1 MKVLVINSGS
11 SSVKYQLFN
20 MKNEEVMVKGVVERI
35 GIENSFLKQ
44 EEQNGEE
51 IKIQEEVEDHSS
63 AINLIVDTMLDNSA
77 GILESME
84 EIEAVGHRVVHGGEE
99 FAGSVK
105 ISDDVIAKMEE
116 VSDLAPL
123 HNPPNLAGIK
133 VCQNLMPDTPQI
145 GVFDTSFHQTMPEYA
160 YIYALPYEYY
170 EKYGIRR
177 YGFHGTSH
185 RYVSDRAA
193 EFFDRSKKDLKI
205 ITCHLGNGASIA
217 AVDGG
222 VSVDTSMGLT
232 PLEGLVMGTR
242 CGDIDP
248 AIVPLLQKKE
258 GLSPDEIDDVMNK
271 KSGLL
276 GISGVSNDSRDIEQ
290 AADKGDERAQL
301 AKEIFAYRV
310 KKYIGAYAAAMGGV
324 DAIVFTAGIGEN
336 AYNLRKMIV
345 KDLEF
350 LGCNL
355 DENANEVRG
364 ETKKISQT
372 ASQVKLLV
380 IPTNEELV
388 IARDTAE
395 IAGLK

>member
-1 MKVLVINSGS
+1 
-11 SSVKYQLFN
+11 
-20 MKNEEVMVKGVVERI
+20 
-35 GIENSFLKQ
+35 
-44 EEQNGEE
+44 
-51 IKIQEEVEDHSS
+51 
-63 AINLIVDTMLDNSA
+63 
-77 GILESME
+77 
-84 EIEAVGHRVVHGGEE
+84 
-99 FAGSVK
+99 
-105 ISDDVIAKMEE
+105 
-116 VSDLAPL
+116 
-123 HNPPNLAGIK
+123 
-133 VCQNLMPDTPQI
+133 
-145 GVFDTSFHQTMPEYA
+145 
-160 YIYALPYEYY
+160 
-170 EKYGIRR
+170 
-177 YGFHGTSH
+177 
-185 RYVSDRAA
+185 
-193 EFFDRSKKDLKI
+193 
-205 ITCHLGNGASIA
+205 
-217 AVDGG
+217 
-222 VSVDTSMGLT
+222 
-232 PLEGLVMGTR
+232 MGTR

>member
-170 EKYGIRR
+170 ENM
-177 YGFHGTSH
+177 
-185 RYVSDRAA
+185 V
-193 EFFDRSKKDLKI
+193 
-205 ITCHLGNGASIA
+205 
-217 AVDGG
+217 
-222 VSVDTSMGLT
+222 
-232 PLEGLVMGTR
+232 
-242 CGDIDP
+242 
-248 AIVPLLQKKE
+248 
-258 GLSPDEIDDVMNK
+258 
-271 KSGLL
+271 
-276 GISGVSNDSRDIEQ
+276 
-290 AADKGDERAQL
+290 
-301 AKEIFAYRV
+301 
-310 KKYIGAYAAAMGGV
+310 
-324 DAIVFTAGIGEN
+324 
-336 AYNLRKMIV
+336 
-345 KDLEF
+345 
-350 LGCNL
+350 
-355 DENANEVRG
+355 
-364 ETKKISQT
+364 
-372 ASQVKLLV
+372 
-380 IPTNEELV
+380 
-388 IARDTAE
+388 
-395 IAGLK
+395 